1 MPRIEATPAAS
12 AAQVY
17 LRRKGVRAHGVFLN
31 TTGPLAILA
40 GAQEPQYWSAK
51 GHLLVPVRDIDGLTI
66 SAQSIAPDGRKSFPR
81 GAVLAG
87 GHHLIGA
94 MDPARPLL
102 IVEGYATGATLHE
115 ASGLPAAIAFHA
127 GNLLAVATAYR
138 AWFPDLSIIVAG
150 DNDHHLTRQTGADG
164 KPRPNVGKV
173 SAELAAAAARGV
185 AMMPSFAPSD
195 PGTDWND
202 KARALG
208 DAFQADL
215 RAALAIAQRRLNA
228 RAIDRPLIIGRT
240 RSSAIRRA

>member
-12 AAQVY
+12 SAHVY

-94 MDPARPLL
+94 LDPARPLL
-102 IVEGYATGATLHE
+102 IAEGYATGATLHE
-115 ASGLPAAIAFHA
+115 ATGLPVAIAFHA

-138 AWFPDLSIIVAG
+138 ARFPDLSIIVAG
-150 DNDHHLTRQTGADG
+150 DNDHHLTRQIGADG

-185 AMMPSFAPSD
+185 AMIPSFAPSD

-202 KARALG
+202 RARALG
-208 DAFQADL
+208 DAFRADL
-215 RAALAIAQRRLNA
+215 RAALAAAQRRLNA
-228 RAIDRPLIIGRT
+228 RAIDRPSIIGRP
-240 RSSAIRRA
+240 RSSAARRV